1 MSKRR
6 KSSKPDTFSVES
18 LRDEAEKEVN
28 QEVTAAKILNDL
40 GSIKLD
46 AVENVPVV
54 VILCA
59 LIVKFGVSVVC
70 ALACVVPSLHILPTS
85 FHHEVLKLLCPSLPE
100 DEANRIYQCLLNM
113 PNHFGSNTSQVH
125 VFAPPCSRCLECD
138 SNLVR
143 HNDPVEIKYNTLNG
157 TNEGIKVSLKCN
169 KCSKLYGYAKFG
181 NPTDGW
187 KLYPES
193 RSAVEASDVC
203 FVDRSLLKWQISL
216 A

>member
-6 KSSKPDTFSVES
+6 KSSKPDTFSLES

-70 ALACVVPSLHILPTS
+70 ALACVVPSLHVLPMS
-85 FHHEVLKLLCPSLPE
+85 FI
-100 DEANRIYQCLLNM
+100 A
-113 PNHFGSNTSQVH
+113 
-125 VFAPPCSRCLECD
+125 
-138 SNLVR
+138 
-143 HNDPVEIKYNTLNG
+143 
-157 TNEGIKVSLKCN
+157 
-169 KCSKLYGYAKFG
+169 
-181 NPTDGW
+181 
-187 KLYPES
+187 
-193 RSAVEASDVC
+193 
-203 FVDRSLLKWQISL
+203 
-216 A
+216 